1 MSDLQDALDRRQQIR
16 DELYDPQRDAFDTI
30 VEAARLVANP
40 DYTAAYAE
48 WEHSPDL
55 DAGHIT
61 EIQFVKRIVDAALGI
76 TEDTDL
82 DVVQKKQ
89 PRRKLR

>member
-40 DYTAAYAE
+40 NIEAALTALAE
-48 WEHSPDL
+48 ALEKVVILPGRSRL
-55 DAGHIT
+55 
-61 EIQFVKRIVDAALGI
+61 RDAARATIEAAL
-76 TEDTDL
+76 TEGET
-82 DVVQKKQ
+82 KS
-89 PRRKLR
+89 

>member
-40 DYTAAYAE
+40 NLPAMREMLNDQYRYKDKF
-48 WEHSPDL
+48 PDAVL
-55 DAGHIT
+55 SDV
-61 EIQFVKRIVDAALGI
+61 FDAAL
-76 TEDTDL
+76 TPPEDT
-82 DVVQKKQ
+82 
-89 PRRKLR
+89 P